1 MTPVVEGYFQVQAE
15 DMAAA
20 RQLAAVV
27 PRAAAFHLQQA
38 AGKLVKAILWVE
50 GIHVTAEHNIGQLV
64 GLLPDGHD
72 WKADLMELDV
82 LSRFATTFRY
92 PSPTGKIARAPD
104 QAVLEGYLSLLDTLT
119 DDARA
124 WCQSR
129 E

>member
-20 RQLAAVV
+20 RQLAASV

-38 AGKLVKAILWVE
+38 AEKLVKAILSAE
-50 GIHVTAEHNIGQLV
+50 GIHVRADHNIGQLV
-64 GLLPDGHD
+64 GLLADGHD

-82 LSRFATTFRY
+82 LSRFATTFHY

-104 QAVLEGYLSLLDTLT
+104 RAVLEGYLVLIDALT
-119 DDARA
+119 AEAKA
-124 WCQSR
+124 WCQNR
-129 E
+129 